1 MLRNSAITT
10 RSGLATTTL
19 VGVIAIAQAAA
30 LHRRIAS
37 EPHQSQ
43 DVSVVQGV
51 GSSCNVASY
60 PVQLAVLLEG
70 FASHPLIG
78 SNPLEP
84 VWTARQPSF

>member
-10 RSGLATTTL
+10 RSVLATTTL
-19 VGVIAIAQAAA
+19 MGLIAIAQAAA
-30 LHRRIAS
+30 LHRCIAS

-43 DVSVVQGV
+43 DVFAVQGV
-51 GSSCNVASY
+51 ASSCNAASY

-78 SNPLEP
+78 SNALESAR
-84 VWTARQPSF
+84 TARQPF